1 MASSTVKVVSGI
13 RLASDLQIEEWVQ
26 ERYGFV
32 PHPFWIDH
40 CKELYIQGSRSS
52 VERRPPRHECPA
64 DKRTAIR
71 EAFLH
76 FGMLFEQ
83 TRPTL
88 HPPEIRSQTDAGLH
102 RGDLLPQNLGIEN
115 TKRVMNRRDML
126 VNVSKRADLVLTTRF
141 IER

>member
-1 MASSTVKVVSGI
+1 MKEASSMASSAVKVVSGI

-26 ERYGFV
+26 EQYGFV

-64 DKRTAIR
+64 DKRAAIK

-76 FGMLFEQ
+76 FGMV
-83 TRPTL
+83 
-88 HPPEIRSQTDAGLH
+88 PE
-102 RGDLLPQNLGIEN
+102 
-115 TKRVMNRRDML
+115 
-126 VNVSKRADLVLTTRF
+126 
-141 IER
+141 